1 MLNPNGIWEFY
12 NRFLSQMIYFT
23 YFESPIQK
31 LILTSDG
38 TYLTRLYMVGQK
50 YCPVIAAPDWIQ
62 DHNAAPFDLT
72 RQQLSDY
79 FAGQLTSFDLPL
91 LGHGTPFQQQVWSA
105 LQAIPYGTTISYGE
119 LAHRIGQPKSSRA
132 VGLANGKNPIAIVVP
147 CHRVIS
153 ATGKLTGYS
162 GGLEKKAWLLRHEQV
177 V

>member
-1 MLNPNGIWEFY
+1 
-12 NRFLSQMIYFT
+12 MIYFT

-38 TYLTRLYMVGQK
+38 TYLTGLYMVGQK
-50 YCPVIAAPDWIQ
+50 YCPTAGRILQGIAAPDWIQ
-62 DHNAAPFDLT
+62 DDNAAPFNLT
-72 RQQLSDY
+72 RQQLSGY
-79 FAGQLTSFDLPL
+79 FAGQLTNFDLPL

-105 LQAIPYGTTISYGE
+105 LQAIPYGATISYGE

-162 GGLEKKAWLLRHEQV
+162 GGLGKKAWLLRHEQV
-177 V
+177 F

>member
-1 MLNPNGIWEFY
+1 M
-12 NRFLSQMIYFT
+12 MYFT

-38 TYLTRLYMVGQK
+38 TYLTGLYMLGQK
-50 YCPVIAAPDWIQ
+50 YSPAIAAPDWIE
-62 DHNAAPFDLT
+62 DNNAEPFAIT
-72 RQQLSDY
+72 REQLSTY
-79 FAGQLTSFDLPL
+79 FAGQLTRFDLPL
-91 LGHGTPFQQQVWSA
+91 LGHGTPFQQQVWKA

-132 VGLANGKNPIAIVVP
+132 VGLANGRNPIAIMVP

-162 GGLEKKAWLLRHEQV
+162 GGLEKKEWLLRHEQV
-177 V
+177 FLS

>member
-1 MLNPNGIWEFY
+1 M
-12 NRFLSQMIYFT
+12 YFT
-23 YFESPIQK
+23 YCESPIQK
-31 LILTSDG
+31 LILASDG
-38 TYLTRLYMVGQK
+38 KCLTGLYMVRQK
-50 YCPVIAAPDWIQ
+50 YCPAIAPPDWIQ
-62 DHNAAPFDLT
+62 DDNADPFDLT

-79 FAGQLTSFDLPL
+79 FAGHLTNFDLPL
-91 LGHGTPFQQQVWSA
+91 LGYGTPFQQQVWSA

-162 GGLEKKAWLLRHEQV
+162 GGLERKEWLLRHEQV
-177 V
+177 FLS